1 MAIPPTPEHHPWLP
15 DTNASLSTYTRG
27 YDVSIGVKFHSTLAK
42 SDLQTRTR
50 GAFERLR
57 FHCPLIAAS
66 IDDKAAWVYMP
77 VQDDTDREAWLQ
89 GAFVFE
95 DKGPDLDFEDFISS
109 LTQPVS
115 LTRLMDDHSFS
126 AAILSRNPSPTM
138 HCMDAWPTLIV
149 LSLMFGWMSVDSPLE
164 KPVWGTEWNNLP
176 PNPVTRRAGLALPG
190 TQTAPGYTK
199 LSQRIDHD
207 KRTESGSQAIVAV
220 TKANECTVSH
230 LLEVAH
236 CLALAACNPPDPAGE
251 ADFGA
256 EMTIAS
262 LEPRLS
268 KTHFVSAFVHLP
280 VRIRM
285 PDILKNNSKVQQM
298 QLTMQALKEQYKQY
312 LDNPCIY
319 HLLVAQKPFA
329 TPYTRPQF
337 RSMLTNIGV
346 TEKRLRTTWKGQGGE
361 PIFEIDELLLGN
373 RMTTAMTSLH
383 SRSIKDALYLQL
395 LTSDMWKDTEGNDAI
410 MQKFVA
416 EIMSPNDRQ
425 SNCWNTK
432 TVRTPI
438 ASEFNMYTKLAG
450 WTVPPRTQVIGSTTV
465 EREPRSRE
473 GRSGSM
479 GPDDCAGE
487 GEAAGICFDSSS
499 AYWGALLKSNLQAQ
513 HINIRQLSWAANL
526 NDDSRVA
533 QTPPATAE
541 FTKHRDGNL
550 VFRALASMM
559 IPVTVKHDGLWR

>member
-1 MAIPPTPEHHPWLP
+1 MATPPAPEHHLWLP
-15 DTNASLSTYTRG
+15 DTNASLPAYTRPLVGSELFTYKFSKLAAGG

-66 IDDKAAWVYMP
+66 IDDKAAWVYTP
-77 VQDDTDREAWLQ
+77 VQDDSDREAWLQ

-95 DKGPDLDFEDFISS
+95 DRGPDLDFEDFISS
-109 LTQPVS
+109 LTQLRLPYEVDGRS
-115 LTRLMDDHSFS
+115 LFFRCYLVAGSEPDYALIFHGSH
-126 AAILSRNPSPTM
+126 AI
-138 HCMDAWPTLIV
+138 MDAWPTLNV
-149 LSLMFGWMSVDSPLE
+149 LSLVFGWMSVDSPLE

-176 PNPVTRRAGLALPG
+176 PDPVTATGGPCATWDTDGAKLYEAIAANRSRQAICLTLGDDPVPTKPPG
-190 TQTAPGYTK
+190 KPI
-199 LSQRIDHD
+199 RIIH
-207 KRTESGSQAIVAV
+207 RFTESESRAIVAV

-230 LLEVAH
+230 LLEAAH

-268 KTHFVSAFVHLP
+268 KTHFVSAFAHLP

-285 PDILKNNSKVQQM
+285 TDILKNNSKVQQM

-312 LDNPCIY
+312 MDNPCIY

-383 SRSIKDALYLQL
+383 SWSIKDALYLQL
-395 LTSDMWKDTEGNDAI
+395 QTSDMWNDADGNDAI

-416 EIMSPNDRQ
+416 EI
-425 SNCWNTK
+425 
-432 TVRTPI
+432 VRHVR
-438 ASEFNMYTKLAG
+438 LLL
-450 WTVPPRTQVIGSTTV
+450 
-465 EREPRSRE
+465 
-473 GRSGSM
+473 
-479 GPDDCAGE
+479 PDV
-487 GEAAGICFDSSS
+487 S
-499 AYWGALLKSNLQAQ
+499 K
-513 HINIRQLSWAANL
+513 
-526 NDDSRVA
+526 
-533 QTPPATAE
+533 
-541 FTKHRDGNL
+541 
-550 VFRALASMM
+550 
-559 IPVTVKHDGLWR
+559 